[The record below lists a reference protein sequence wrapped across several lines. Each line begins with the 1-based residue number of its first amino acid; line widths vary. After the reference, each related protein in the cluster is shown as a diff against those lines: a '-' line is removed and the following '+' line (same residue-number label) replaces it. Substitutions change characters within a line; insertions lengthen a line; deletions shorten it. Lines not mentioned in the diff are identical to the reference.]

1 MPDKLLKKKHFFRVL
16 LFASFFLTGSIY
28 AQTSTVG
35 NAVFPMDYAPHEE
48 VSSEIF
54 ARDTRLNNRWNTFML
69 NINNAIST
77 NKLSSWIQS
86 YTTQFGTDNGLGL
99 PYSCL
104 THLCIDYN
112 YTQLKQ
118 PLIDSLKSIIAE
130 SYQAYLTESS
140 NDIAAGYS
148 GFPRDLNTV
157 HPARDIMENAYN
169 LKLLGAYGEPTHTLV
184 ENFINTYVENK
195 CDYYDGTYRST
206 GYNKEIFALDVAFW
220 IKMLYADQPTM
231 YPKTK
236 ASFED
241 MWYGLMYCSYDGDNS
256 PHYDA
261 GTGVHIV
268 LHWAYLLGREDVL
281 RNTPHMKRIL
291 DRMAKTVMNSG
302 ENAKWAKC
310 MGNFNFAYS
319 QFCNDAGRYLTW
331 DMKMAYRLFNDP
343 FYLYVARKYEDERFN
358 AGVFRWAGDIC
369 DFWPVGVNYSS
380 VNQSACPKDTS
391 SYTTNRITSNTAYNG
406 LLLGRGD
413 TNYKSVQDKLIIS
426 TGHHPRSPY
435 FLMDLSYTQSKAAT
449 DKRIGIDNLIF
460 DGTHI
465 CTYLDR
471 PGEAFRSSRP
481 FVAPD
486 TLSFPVLN
494 VTQGDVSASA
504 DYKALMGFN
513 PDFDY
518 VIGNYGV
525 KQLSRNAAFA
535 EVEYSKFQYS
545 GVSAKRRVVLL
556 NNGIMVVYDKISSAT
571 NTGRLDNVGILYNIW
586 PSIDKTGTN
595 NRWVLQGKHLP
606 TLVDKTGVASGG
618 IQTLFYFPQVG
629 TTTTASVSTDPNRS
643 NTSICRTYC
652 AQTHLSAGETVEI
665 ISLIIPMKD
674 ATRANELTQNIIAV
688 KSGSNY
694 IITIPS
700 PAKSIIVTIGET
712 GYPVVDDGITTSG
725 INSIHNDKITNLKVI
740 PSFTHSKVKLYQEG
754 FNSYSLI
761 GVAGNILQAG
771 TFSNEKLLD
780 LSSLNAGIYFVKSGD
795 NMMSKC
801 TKIIKY

>member
-1 MPDKLLKKKHFFRVL
+1 MYKKVIL
-16 LFASFFLTGSIY
+16 ILTILISFGSIR
-28 AQTSTVG
+28 AQTSSIG
-35 NAVFPMDYAPHEE
+35 NSIFPMDYAPHEE
-48 VSSEIF
+48 ISSEVL
-54 ARDTRLNNRWNTFML
+54 ARETRLNNRWNTFVL
-69 NINNAIST
+69 NLNNAIST
-77 NKLSSWIQS
+77 NRLSSWIQS
-86 YTTQFGTDNGLGL
+86 YITQFGTDNGIGL

-104 THLCIDYN
+104 THLCLDFN
-112 YTQLKQ
+112 FAQLKQ
-118 PLIDSLKSIIAE
+118 PLIDSLKSVIGE
-130 SYQAYLTESS
+130 NYQIFLTESA
-140 NDIAAGYS
+140 NDIASGYS

-157 HPARDIMENAYN
+157 HPARDIVENAYN
-169 LKLLGAYGEPTHTLV
+169 LKLLGAYGGATQTLV
-184 ENFINTYVENK
+184 ENFINTFVENK

-220 IKMLYADQPTM
+220 IKMLYDNQPSV
-231 YPKTK
+231 YPKSK

-261 GTGVHIV
+261 GTGVHLV
-268 LHWAYLLGREDVL
+268 LHWACLSGREDVL

-302 ENAKWAKC
+302 ENAKWGKC
-310 MGNFNFAYS
+310 MGNFNVAYS

-331 DMKMAYRLFNDP
+331 DLKMAYRLFNDP
-343 FYLYVARKYEDERFN
+343 YYLYVARKYEDERFN
-358 AGVFRWAGDIC
+358 AGVSRWAGDIC
-369 DFWPVGVNYSS
+369 DFWPVGINYSNL
-380 VNQSACPKDTS
+380 NQSVCPKDSTC
-391 SYTTNRITSNTAYNG
+391 YATKRITSNTAYNG

-413 TNYKSVQDKLIIS
+413 SNYKYVQDKLIIS

-449 DKRIGIDNLIF
+449 DRRIGIDNLVF

-486 TLSFPVLN
+486 NLSFPVLN
-494 VTQGDVSASA
+494 VIQGDVSASA
-504 DYKALMGFN
+504 EYKSLINFN

-518 VIGNYGV
+518 VIDNYGV
-525 KQLSRNAAFA
+525 KQLNQNAAFA

-556 NNGIMVVYDKISSAT
+556 NNGIMIVYDKIVSAA
-571 NTGRLDNVGILYNIW
+571 NSGRSDNVGVIYNIW
-586 PSIDKTGTN
+586 PSVAASGTD

-606 TLVDKTGVASGG
+606 TLADKSGVATGG
-618 IQTLFYFPQVG
+618 IQTLFYFPIVG
-629 TTTTASVSTDPNRS
+629 TNTTASISSDLNRS
-643 NTSICRTYC
+643 NASICRTYC
-652 AQTHLSAGETVEI
+652 AQTHLSAGQTAEI
-665 ISLIIPMKD
+665 VSLIIPMKD
-674 ATRANELTQNIIAV
+674 ATKANELTQNITAV

-700 PAKSIIVTIGET
+700 PNRPINVTIGEKD
-712 GYPVVDDGITTSG
+712 YPIVVDGISTSLE
-725 INSIHNDKITNLKVI
+725 NNVLEDKDSNLKVVPI
-740 PSFTHSKVKLYQEG
+740 ATNSSVKLYQDG

-761 GVAGNILQAG
+761 GATGNLLGEG
-771 TFSNEKLLD
+771 TFTDEKLLD
-780 LSSLNAGIYFVKSGD
+780 LSSLKSGIYFLKSGND
-795 NMMSKC
+795 QLRKGV
-801 TKIIKY
+801 KIIKY

>member
-1 MPDKLLKKKHFFRVL
+1 MFDRIFLKTFIIL
-16 LFASFFLTGSIY
+16 FFLSILFVQ
-28 AQTSTVG
+28 AQTSTIG

-48 VSSEIF
+48 VPSEIL
-54 ARDTRLNNRWNTFML
+54 ARETRLNNRLNTFML

-86 YTTQFGTDNGLGL
+86 YITQFGTDNGLGL

-112 YTQLKQ
+112 YSQLKQ
-118 PLIDSLKSIIAE
+118 PLIDSLKAVIAE
-130 SYQAYLTESS
+130 SYQTFLTESS
-140 NDIAAGYS
+140 NDIKAGYS

-157 HPARDIMENAYN
+157 HPVRDIIENAYN
-169 LKLLGAYGEPTHTLV
+169 LKLLGAYGGTTQTFV

-261 GTGVHIV
+261 GTGVHLV

-281 RNTPHMKRIL
+281 RDTPHMKRIL

-310 MGNFNFAYS
+310 MGNFNVAYS

-343 FYLYVARKYEDERFN
+343 FYLYIARKYEDERFN
-358 AGVFRWAGDIC
+358 AGVSRWAGDIC
-369 DFWPVGVNYSS
+369 DFWPVGINYSN

-391 SYTTNRITSNTAYNG
+391 CYATNRITSNTAYNG

-449 DKRIGIDNLIF
+449 DRRIGIDNFIF

-481 FVAPD
+481 FVTPD

-494 VTQGDVSASA
+494 VTQGDVSASP
-504 DYKALMGFN
+504 DYKALMNFN

-525 KQLSRNAAFA
+525 KQLNQNAAFA
-535 EVEYSKFQYS
+535 EVEYTKFQYS
-545 GVSAKRRVVLL
+545 GLSAKRRVVLL
-556 NNGIMVVYDKISSAT
+556 NNGIMVVYDRISSSS
-571 NTGRLDNVGILYNIW
+571 NSNRNDNVGVLYNVW
-586 PSIDKTGTN
+586 PSVDKIGSN

-606 TLVDKTGVASGG
+606 TLVDKTGVATGG
-618 IQTLFYFPQVG
+618 IQTLFYFPVIG
-629 TTTTASVSTDPNRS
+629 TTTSATINSDKNRS
-643 NTSICRTYC
+643 NSTICKTFS
-652 AQTHLSAGETVEI
+652 AQTHLSAGETAEI

-674 ATRANELTQNIIAV
+674 ATMANELTQNIATM
-688 KSGSNY
+688 KSGNNY
-694 IITIPS
+694 IISIPS
-700 PAKSIIVTIGET
+700 PARPIKVTIGEND
-712 GYPVVDDGITTSG
+712 YPIVDDGITTSL
-725 INSIHNDKITNLKVI
+725 INDIVKKGKSNLKVI
-740 PSFTHSKVKLYQEG
+740 PNVTHSSVNVYQEG

-761 GVAGNILQAG
+761 GVAGNLLQEG
-771 TFSNEKLLD
+771 TFFNEKLLD
-780 LSSLNAGIYFVKSGD
+780 LSLLKSGIYFLESGNNQNQD
-795 NMMSKC
+795 YF
-801 TKIIKY
+801 KIIKY

>member
-1 MPDKLLKKKHFFRVL
+1 MPTINIFYIRILIIISLSISSVQAQNSTIGNSI
-16 LFASFFLTGSIY
+16 FA
-28 AQTSTVG
+28 
-35 NAVFPMDYAPHEE
+35 MDYVPHEE
-48 VSSEIF
+48 TSSEILT
-54 ARDTRLNNRWNTFML
+54 RESRLNNRFNIFIANL
-69 NINNAIST
+69 NIAIQRNTLST
-77 NKLSSWIQS
+77 WIKS
-86 YTTQFGTDNGLGL
+86 YLTQFTNDNGLGL

-112 YTQLKQ
+112 YSQLKQ
-118 PLIDSLKSIIAE
+118 PLIDSLKAVIDE
-130 SYQAYLTESS
+130 SYKTFLTESS
-140 NDIAAGYS
+140 NDIISGFS

-157 HPARDIMENAYN
+157 HPARDIVENAYN
-169 LKLLGAYGEPTHTLV
+169 LKLLGAYGSATKTLV
-184 ENFINTYVENK
+184 ENFITTYVENR

-220 IKMLYADQPTM
+220 IKMLYADQTAVF
-231 YPKTK
+231 PKTK

-261 GTGVHIV
+261 GTGVHLV

-310 MGNFNFAYS
+310 MGNFNVAYS

-358 AGVFRWAGDIC
+358 ADVSRWAGDIC
-369 DFWPVGVNYSS
+369 DFWPVGVNYSN
-380 VNQSACPKDTS
+380 VNQTTCPKDTS
-391 SYTTNRITSNTAYNG
+391 CYATNRITSNTAYNG

-449 DKRIGIDNLIF
+449 DRRIGIDNLIF

-481 FVAPD
+481 FVTPD

-494 VTQGDVSASA
+494 VTQGDVSASP
-504 DYKALMGFN
+504 DYKALLNFN

-525 KQLSRNAAFA
+525 KQLNQNAAFA
-535 EVEYSKFQYS
+535 EVEYTKFQYS
-545 GVSAKRRVVLL
+545 GLSAKRRVVLL
-556 NNGIMVVYDKISSAT
+556 NNGIMVVYDRISSSS
-571 NTGRLDNVGILYNIW
+571 NSNRNDNVGVLYNVW
-586 PSIDKTGTN
+586 PSVDKTGSN

-606 TLVDKTGVASGG
+606 TLVDKTGVVTGG
-618 IQTLFYFPQVG
+618 IQTLFYFPVVG
-629 TTTTASVSTDPNRS
+629 TTTSTTVTSDKNRS
-643 NTSICRTYC
+643 NSTICKTFS
-652 AQTHLSAGETVEI
+652 AQTHLLAGQTAEI

-674 ATRANELTQNIIAV
+674 ATMANELTQNITTM
-688 KSGSNY
+688 KSGNNY
-694 IITIPS
+694 VISIPS
-700 PAKSIIVTIGET
+700 PARPIKVTIRET
-712 GYPVVDDGITTSG
+712 DYPIVDDGITTSL
-725 INSIHNDKITNLKVI
+725 IKNNFKDRETNLMVI
-740 PSFTHSKVKLYQEG
+740 PNATHSSVNVYQEG

-761 GVAGNILQAG
+761 GVTGNLLQEG
-771 TFSNEKLLD
+771 TFYNEKLLD
-780 LSSLNAGIYFVKSGD
+780 LSLLKSGIYFLESGNNQSQD
-795 NMMSKC
+795 CS
-801 TKIIKY
+801 KIIKY